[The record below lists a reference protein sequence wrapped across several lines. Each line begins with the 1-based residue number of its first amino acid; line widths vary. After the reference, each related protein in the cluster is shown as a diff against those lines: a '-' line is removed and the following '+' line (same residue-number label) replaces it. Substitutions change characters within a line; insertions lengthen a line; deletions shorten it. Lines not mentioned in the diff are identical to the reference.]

1 MKITGIV
8 LVLLGLVA
16 GAVCVFQLAN
26 GGPPSADTPG
36 VGPSPDRPNMTVPL
50 AVCGAAVVI
59 GGLLIMFGG
68 KSYYVQ
74 NNPNVRN

>member
-16 GAVCVFQLAN
+16 GAVCVFQLTN
-26 GGPPSADTPG
+26 GAPPSPDAPA
-36 VGPSPDRPNMTVPL
+36 VGPSPGRPNMTIPL
-50 AVCGAAVVI
+50 AVCGAAIVI

-68 KSYYVQ
+68 RSYFEH